1 MKKYLLRELSREYLL
16 STSEIIEESKVLQK
30 YEVLKNGNYLFKN
43 VLLQEAEK
51 ENGNGRIYPL
61 ERTRQ
66 QVKQYEN
73 KIKIKQAVGELSHPE
88 CHSEGAKIL
97 TLDGWKD
104 FRDISDDEIVLT
116 YNVFNDKLEYQKIT
130 KKIVQYVEDEE
141 MIKFDSRTIKACVTK
156 NHRFYL
162 KNRHG
167 KGDFYT
173 AQELKDNRVQ
183 YNHFYIPRIG
193 FYVPTNNN
201 DFFTISKLSNEE
213 STRMSKELKQKY
225 SNDIVIPME
234 IWSSFLGI
242 YLAEGFSST
251 RKNEY
256 KICIYQNE
264 GEKSLKIESLLNEL
278 PFEYKKIIRVSKL
291 GNVNII
297 FTITDKRLNLYL
309 KKLGKSFEKYIPVEM
324 KNIKKEYLLNILEWF
339 HLGDGRT
346 YLYEGIWEKKEI
358 FSTSR
363 KLIEDMQEI
372 ALKCEIPSNIRTEK
386 RNKKDTLIEGRII
399 KAENKRNMHFVN
411 LTNKKLNKGLYIT
424 SNSVKIENVKYSGNV
439 YCVQVPNQT
448 FFCMNEDKIFL
459 SGNSAVINPN
469 NICLHIDKIWMEGK
483 QVRGDVR
490 IISTTNSGKEAI
502 GLIDSD
508 ITLGISSRS
517 VGSVGRNKR
526 VDDDFEYICWDAVI
540 DPSTENAFINES
552 KLIEVNTP
560 LITESFILEKFD
572 KLLKI
577 RGL

>member
-16 STSEIIEESKVLQK
+16 STSEIIEESKALQK

-61 ERTRQ
+61 ERTKQ

-88 CHSEGAKIL
+88 CIREGAKIL
-97 TLDGWKD
+97 TFDGWKD
-104 FRDISDDEIVLT
+104 FRNISDDEIVLT
-116 YNVFNDKLEYQKIT
+116 YNTSSDKLEYQKIT

-141 MIKFDSRTIKACVTK
+141 MIEFDSQTIKTCVTK

-173 AQELKDNRVQ
+173 AQELKDNRIQ
-183 YNHFYIPRIG
+183 YNHFYIPKIG
-193 FYVPTNNN
+193 SYVPSNVN
-201 DFFTISKLSNEE
+201 DTFILPKLENIGKM
-213 STRMSKELKQKY
+213 TKKLKEKY
-225 SNDIVIPME
+225 SKNIEIDINHF
-234 IWSSFLGI
+234 SSFLGL
-242 YLAEGFSST
+242 YLAEGYCGKRPGT
-251 RKNEY
+251 YAIK
-256 KICIYQNE
+256 IYQNE
-264 GEKSLKIESLLNEL
+264 GEKSEKIEELLKKL
-278 PFEYKKIIRVSKL
+278 PFEFKIKKRTSKL
-291 GNVNII
+291 GNTNII
-297 FTITDKRLNLYL
+297 YTITDMRLNLYL
-309 KKLGKSFEKYIPVEM
+309 RKLGCAWEKYIPVEM

-346 YLYEGIWEKKEI
+346 YLHEGIWEKKEI

-363 KLIEDMQEI
+363 KLIEDLQEI

-399 KAENKRNMHFVN
+399 KAENKRDMHFVS

-424 SNSVKIENVKYSGNV
+424 SNSVKIENIKYSGNV

-448 FFCMNEDKIFL
+448 FFCMNENKVFL
-459 SGNSAVINPN
+459 SGNSAVIDPN

-490 IISTTNSGKEAI
+490 IISTTTRGKEAI

-552 KLIEVNTP
+552 KLIEVNVP
-560 LITESFILEKFD
+560 LITESIYILQKFD